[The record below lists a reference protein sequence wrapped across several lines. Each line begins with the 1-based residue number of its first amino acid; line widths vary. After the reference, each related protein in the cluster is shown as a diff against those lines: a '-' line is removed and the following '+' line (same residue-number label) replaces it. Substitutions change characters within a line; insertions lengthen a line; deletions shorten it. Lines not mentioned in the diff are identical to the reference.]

1 MNNQDLRV
9 VKTLSSIES
18 AFLTLLEKNDLDKI
32 TVTELARTARIN
44 KGTFYLHYTDIYDL
58 YEQTLHK
65 YIRNPLEESSFFTD
79 FFDDPELFVDEL
91 SNALDCNLPMIN
103 KITRNGERQIDYG
116 YLIDNIKARI
126 YETGRIEH
134 DLTNDMKL
142 TAIFGS
148 FSILLNEFH
157 NENARQIR
165 KLVADMIQ
173 GFFPQKD
180 K

>member
-9 VKTLSSIES
+9 VKTLSNIES

-32 TVTELARTARIN
+32 TVTELARIARIN

-65 YIRNPLEESSFFTD
+65 YIRKPLEDSAFFTD

-91 SNALDCNLPMIN
+91 SSALDLNLPMIN
-103 KITRNGERQIDYG
+103 KITRNGERQIDYS
-116 YLIDNIKARI
+116 YLIDTIKDKI

-148 FSILLNEFH
+148 FSILLNEFQ
-157 NENARQIR
+157 NENAMQIR
-165 KLVADMIQ
+165 KLIADMIQ
-173 GFFPQKD
+173 GFFPQKE